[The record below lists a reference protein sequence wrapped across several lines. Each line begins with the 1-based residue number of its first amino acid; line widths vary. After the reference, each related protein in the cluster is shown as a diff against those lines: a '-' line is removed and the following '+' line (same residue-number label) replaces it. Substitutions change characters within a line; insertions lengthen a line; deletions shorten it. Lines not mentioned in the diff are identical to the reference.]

1 MSLAI
6 CVSDF
11 RQVCTMVIDF
21 FFFLK
26 GKGNFK
32 IKRQNI
38 LSSFKTEVWYLGRIE
53 AGESNGKFTQAS

>member
-1 MSLAI
+1 
-6 CVSDF
+6 
-11 RQVCTMVIDF
+11 MVIDF
-21 FFFLK
+21 FVFLK